1 MDSEVRSS
9 EPLYI
14 GAAAAIITASILP
27 TITITPILPKM
38 QMHFSS
44 VPQVDVL
51 VQLIYALPALLS
63 MLAAPFAGLMSDRV
77 GRREIVLFSCLFAT
91 LLGIAPYFLESIWL
105 IIASRAFL
113 GFFQGTLIVCTSALI
128 ADYFIKKRR
137 EKVLGLKF
145 GVVGIANIIL
155 LIGVGYV
162 SISNWRNGFL
172 LYLFGVLATLL
183 VFLFIKNPPYTQI
196 ASRGERISIDWKR
209 LIAPYFGA
217 FMGAAAFT
225 MLFSQLPYLLEARNI
240 SKSPA
245 FAGNLTS
252 VTSAGMFIAAFSYAA
267 LSGRVSAMRLWSIT
281 FGLIGIGFAA
291 LSISPQLIG
300 IIAGGFVTGLGAG
313 LVMPNS
319 LNMVLGLVPAVARG
333 KAAGIQ
339 TTCWFLGVFA
349 GPMIGVALSRAF
361 EGPSN
366 ALGIW
371 GFMAVLTCL
380 SYLMMNKHQPAASQE

>member
-183 VFLFIKNPPYTQI
+183 VFLFVHKQSKKDNF
-196 ASRGERISIDWKR
+196 A
-209 LIAPYFGA
+209 YF
-217 FMGAAAFT
+217 
-225 MLFSQLPYLLEARNI
+225 
-240 SKSPA
+240 
-245 FAGNLTS
+245 
-252 VTSAGMFIAAFSYAA
+252 
-267 LSGRVSAMRLWSIT
+267 
-281 FGLIGIGFAA
+281 
-291 LSISPQLIG
+291 
-300 IIAGGFVTGLGAG
+300 
-313 LVMPNS
+313 
-319 LNMVLGLVPAVARG
+319 
-333 KAAGIQ
+333 
-339 TTCWFLGVFA
+339 
-349 GPMIGVALSRAF
+349 
-361 EGPSN
+361 
-366 ALGIW
+366 
-371 GFMAVLTCL
+371 
-380 SYLMMNKHQPAASQE
+380 